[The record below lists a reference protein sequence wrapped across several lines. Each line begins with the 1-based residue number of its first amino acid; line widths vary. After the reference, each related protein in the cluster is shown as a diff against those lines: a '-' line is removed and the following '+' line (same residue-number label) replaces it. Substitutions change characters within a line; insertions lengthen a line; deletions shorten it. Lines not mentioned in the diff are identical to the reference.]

1 MLDGR
6 PQLTAKAASPS
17 ERTTFFILG
26 AMRCYPTFTSTS
38 EITFHIKPL
47 PFHYPLLWVSPIAF
61 VARDISRYRPR
72 PLGVQDAFQRRH
84 DYFPASGS
92 SRASVQV
99 PPPST
104 ATSPP
109 RNP

>member
-17 ERTTFFILG
+17 ERNTFFIPG

-47 PFHYPLLWVSPIAF
+47 RFHCPLLCVSPIAF
-61 VARDISRYRPR
+61 VARAISRYGPR
-72 PLGVQDAFQRRH
+72 FLGVQYAFQRTH
-84 DYFPASGS
+84 EYFPSSGS
-92 SRASVQV
+92 SPAYCQAH
-99 PPPST
+99 PPPRT
-104 ATSPP
+104 P
-109 RNP
+109 